1 MKRVTK
7 YKENQ
12 TPLGRDLTSENL
24 KVQIPCAVYVWYLPL
39 KIIKTFAD
47 SRRFY
52 KLFANPVEKLGGN

>member
-1 MKRVTK
+1 MKGVTK
-7 YKENQ
+7 DKGNQ
-12 TPLGRDLTSENL
+12 TLSGRGSLSENL

-52 KLFANPVEKLGGN
+52 KLFANPIEKLGEN